1 MIPRFVILSGL
12 IGVGKTTFTLELAR
26 CLGYQAVLEPVAE
39 NPYLADFYKCPDRW
53 GYAMQEH
60 LKSQRFRLH
69 QDATWGIQTDRYKGV
84 VMDRSI
90 WEDTIFAEINRDLGH
105 IESRK
110 FDTYLRG
117 FSDMSRFMAEPD
129 LILYLEASPET
140 CQKRVLGRDRP
151 EESVDGKAGSGIPL
165 DYLERLNEGYEKWL
179 DVISSRIPVVR
190 VPWEDFRP
198 VMQVWAQAIEMNNAR
213 SRFTRSLVLP

>member
-12 IGVGKTTFTLELAR
+12 IGVGKTTFTLDLAER
-26 CLGYQAVLEPVAE
+26 LGYQAVLEPVAD
-39 NPYLADFYKCPDRW
+39 NPYLADFYQSPDRW

-105 IESRK
+105 IEPRK

-117 FSDMSRFMAEPD
+117 FSDMSRFMSEPD
-129 LILYLEASPET
+129 LIIYLEASPET
-140 CQKRVLGRDRP
+140 CQRRVMGRDRP
-151 EESVDGKAGSGIPL
+151 EESVDGEAGSAIPI
-165 DYLERLNEGYEKWL
+165 DYLKRLLVGYENWL
-179 DVISSRIPVVR
+179 EIISPRIPVVR
-190 VPWEDFRP
+190 VPWEDFSP
-198 VMQVWAQAIEMNNAR
+198 VSHVWSSVLELAETR